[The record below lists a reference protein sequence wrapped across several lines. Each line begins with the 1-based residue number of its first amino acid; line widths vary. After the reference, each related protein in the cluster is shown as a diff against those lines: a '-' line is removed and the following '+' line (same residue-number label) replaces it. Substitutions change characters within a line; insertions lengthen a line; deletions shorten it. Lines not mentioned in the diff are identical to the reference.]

1 MYSVGC
7 EPRQTLRACAVDKKS
22 KDSAM
27 TLHVRTAQL
36 RYRGDDRFDIT
47 RKSGG
52 KDGHPFAP
60 SWSILGPALKVRQE
74 GQRAIEFAKNAEPL
88 HPLHAERVRGAERK
102 AARLEQEAW
111 DAYVPAYLAEMRQS
125 KIHNFNAWRD
135 LLARERVCLVCYC
148 RTRTRC
154 HRGLLAQMLVELG
167 AVDDGEVVWSPKG
180 TT

>member
-7 EPRQTLRACAVDKKS
+7 EPRQTLRAGAVDKKNE
-22 KDSAM
+22 DNAM

-36 RYRGDDRFDIT
+36 RYRGEDRFDIT

-52 KDGHPFAP
+52 KTGLPFAP

-111 DAYVPAYLAEMRQS
+111 DTYVPAYRAEMQQS
-125 KIHNFNAWRD
+125 KIHNFNAWRE
-135 LLARERVCLVCYC
+135 LLARDSVTLVCYC
-148 RTRTRC
+148 AKRSLC
-154 HRGLLAQMLVELG
+154 HRVLLAGMLVELG
-167 AVDDGEVVWSPKG
+167 AVDEGEVGCK
-180 TT
+180 